1 MGTPLSRTM
10 SVEDVS
16 LKADGYG
23 MAKDRFFVRDVLE
36 VEQRVGEAVLRA
48 RKSSEPTLIEV
59 RTYRFRGHSMSDP
72 GKYRTPA
79 ELEERKKSDPL
90 LRARAELEA
99 AGAGEKLAELEAGVE
114 REVEDAGRFA
124 EESPEPGP
132 ELRDAP
138 T

>member
-23 MAKDRFFVRDVLE
+23 MAKDRFFVRGVLE
-36 VEQRVGEAVLRA
+36 VEQRIGDAVARA
-48 RKSSEPTLIEV
+48 RKTSEPTLVEV

-79 ELEERKKSDPL
+79 ELEERKKSDPMT
-90 LRARAELEA
+90 RARVELES
-99 AGAGEKLAELEAGVE
+99 AGIGERLGQIDPEIE
-114 REVEDAGRFA
+114 RENEETVRFA
-124 EESPEPGP
+124 LARPDP
-132 ELRDAP
+132 
-138 T
+138 

>member
-1 MGTPLSRTM
+1 M
-10 SVEDVS
+10 SVEDVT

-36 VEQRVGEAVLRA
+36 VEQRIGEAVARA

-90 LRARAELEA
+90 TRARLDLEA
-99 AGAGEKLAELEAGVE
+99 AGMGDRLTQIEADVE
-114 REVEDAGRFA
+114 REIEEAVRFA
-124 EESPEPGP
+124 EESPEPTAELLEASTYAGP
-132 ELRDAP
+132 FAR
-138 T
+138 